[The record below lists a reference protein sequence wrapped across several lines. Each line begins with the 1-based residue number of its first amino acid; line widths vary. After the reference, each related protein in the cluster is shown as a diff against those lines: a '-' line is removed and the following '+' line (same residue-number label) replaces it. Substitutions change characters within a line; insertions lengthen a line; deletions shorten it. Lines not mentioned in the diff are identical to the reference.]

1 MCTSLTVPSYS
12 NEQLLG
18 RTMDFPTKTPWRL
31 TYLPVNFEWQP
42 VTGTTKYQ
50 SKFAVLGG
58 MRHIQDC
65 YLIGDGVN
73 SAGLSVAELYFP
85 VESNYYDA
93 PVEGKINLSPQ
104 DFTTWLLT
112 QNGTVKEIRAKLAQI
127 ALIGV
132 QWYDNEAI
140 YPFHWIITDASG
152 TYIIEP
158 TDHLLTLRENPSNVL
173 TNTPNLDK
181 QLTNLKKLMKT
192 DFTAWN
198 SIRSSLA
205 NYTGP
210 TPNRSIT
217 TDRFIKTNLWRW
229 RDSRNLTINSTTVT
243 DFLKTVTIPKRND
256 NHDYT
261 HYYGVMNLN
270 AQEYRFEGV
279 LHPVVTIANLSDL
292 MTYDV
297 PVELAEE

>member
-58 MRHIQDC
+58 MRHIQDW

-112 QNGTVKEIRAKLAQI
+112 QNGTVKEMEQRRRRQQTRQGRA
-127 ALIGV
+127 
-132 QWYDNEAI
+132 
-140 YPFHWIITDASG
+140 G
-152 TYIIEP
+152 TE
-158 TDHLLTLRENPSNVL
+158 
-173 TNTPNLDK
+173 K
-181 QLTNLKKLMKT
+181 QR
-192 DFTAWN
+192 AH
-198 SIRSSLA
+198 RSMHAAAYCSPGGSSVSFPA
-205 NYTGP
+205 
-210 TPNRSIT
+210 
-217 TDRFIKTNLWRW
+217 
-229 RDSRNLTINSTTVT
+229 
-243 DFLKTVTIPKRND
+243 
-256 NHDYT
+256 
-261 HYYGVMNLN
+261 
-270 AQEYRFEGV
+270 
-279 LHPVVTIANLSDL
+279 
-292 MTYDV
+292 
-297 PVELAEE
+297 